1 MTYLILKT
9 GLTGQLFSAR
19 RGSVTLRI
27 LTLDG
32 YVLRDYRSTEVRLIT
47 DKAQRGKKC

>member
-1 MTYLILKT
+1 MIYKIIP
-9 GLTGQLFSAR
+9 TGQTGELFSAR